1 MASLNRVTLI
11 GNLGRDPQVR
21 HTQDGLAIANISL
34 ATTVSWKDKK
44 SGERRDD
51 TEWHRAVLY
60 GRTAEIAAEFLKK
73 GSPIYIEG
81 RLRTRKWQDKEG
93 FERITTEV
101 IAEQMQ
107 MLGGRSGTRT
117 ELDDT
122 LPELEQ
128 DDLELAEE
136 IDTDDIPF

>member
-60 GRTAEIAAEFLKK
+60 GRTAEIAAEYLKK

-93 FERITTEV
+93 YERITTEV

-107 MLGGRSGTRT
+107 MLGGRSGTRS
-117 ELDDT
+117 EFDDNVPAMKQED
-122 LPELEQ
+122 LESAPELE
-128 DDLELAEE
+128 E
-136 IDTDDIPF
+136 DDIPF

>member
-93 FERITTEV
+93 YERITTEV

-107 MLGGRSGTRT
+107 MLGGRSGARS
-117 ELDDT
+117 EFDDNVPAMKQED
-122 LPELEQ
+122 LESAPELE
-128 DDLELAEE
+128 E
-136 IDTDDIPF
+136 DDIPF